1 MLYQQALLLLWGT
14 QIRALMQYD
23 VSTIITTTVGDT
35 N

>member
-1 MLYQQALLLLWGT
+1 MYQQSLLLLWGT
-14 QIRALMQYD
+14 QIRALMHYD